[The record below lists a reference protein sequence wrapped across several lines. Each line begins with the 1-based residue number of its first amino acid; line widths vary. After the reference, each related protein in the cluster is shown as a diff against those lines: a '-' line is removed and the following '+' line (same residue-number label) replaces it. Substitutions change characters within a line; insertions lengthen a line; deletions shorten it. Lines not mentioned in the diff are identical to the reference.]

1 MFWAYKK
8 RPSPFHF
15 TTTKLLLLLPILS
28 LFCTLALCQ
37 NVPPSSPTS
46 SSRLGPLTPPS
57 FNVAEGRQ
65 VSASSTCGEMN
76 GWPIREMYCVI
87 AGVRRYTPHNQYTYQ
102 MKERHKTR
110 IREMRA
116 KAGSFIQGGQNCDY
130 CEAGTASAHPA
141 SNLVD
146 GTPNWY
152 QSPPLSRGMAYSEV
166 NITIDLEQEFQ
177 IVSMFIQMAN
187 SPKPGA
193 WFLERSADFGK
204 TYQTWQYFATTAAE
218 CLRLFGIG
226 SLHPIVKDDDV
237 VCSSDFGNL
246 VPMKNAEMLIH
257 LIEGRPSKN
266 NFGGSPMLKQFVKAT
281 NVRLRLLRPSHLMDL
296 DAPYYY
302 YGIKEL
308 HLFGRCICNG
318 HSANCEAQ
326 DPSRPHARLCLC
338 EHNTEGDQCE
348 RCKSGYVQKK
358 WRASHDTDAFVC
370 EPCNCHGHSGEC
382 VYEQEL
388 DMKNASLDIH
398 GKFLGGGRCLNCQ
411 HNTQG
416 INCNQCTPGFYRPAS
431 KQWMDLDVCQPC
443 RCNPTKHTG
452 NCAEESGNCECLAQF
467 TGPTCDQCAVGYYH
481 PPECRP

>member
-1 MFWAYKK
+1 MC
-8 RPSPFHF
+8 R
-15 TTTKLLLLLPILS
+15 
-28 LFCTLALCQ
+28 C
-37 NVPPSSPTS
+37 
-46 SSRLGPLTPPS
+46 RR
-57 FNVAEGRQ
+57 RQ
-65 VSASSTCGEMN
+65 VQAVSAHSPRPASMLPKAARSAPAQPVAIVN
-76 GWPIREMYCVI
+76 GRPIREMYCAI
-87 AGVRRYTPHNQYTYQ
+87 AGASRYT
-102 MKERHKTR
+102 
-110 IREMRA
+110 
-116 KAGSFIQGGQNCDY
+116 GGQDCDY

-218 CLRLFGIG
+218 CLRLFGIR
-226 SLHPIVKDDDV
+226 SLLPIIKDDDV
-237 VCSSDFGNL
+237 FCSSDFGRL
-246 VPMKNAEMLIH
+246 VPTKNAEMSISLV
-257 LIEGRPSKN
+257 EGRPSKN
-266 NFGGSPMLKQFVKAT
+266 NVGGSPMLKQFIKAT

-296 DAPYYY
+296 YSNRDRDATLQYY

-308 HLFGRCICNG
+308 HLLGRCICNG
-318 HSANCEAQ
+318 HSANCEAAH
-326 DPSRPHARLCLC
+326 DPSRPRARLCLC

-358 WRASHDTDAFVC
+358 WRASHDTDPFVC

-388 DMKNASLDIH
+388 DMNNASLDIH
-398 GKFLGGGRCLNCQ
+398 GKSLGGGRCLNCQ

-416 INCNQCTPGFYRPAS
+416 INCNQCTPGFYRPTC
-431 KQWMDLDVCQPC
+431 KQWTDLDVCQPC
-443 RCNPTKHTG
+443 RCDPTKHTG

-467 TGPTCDQCAVGYYH
+467 TGPNCDQCAAGYYH
-481 PPECRP
+481 PPECRPWN